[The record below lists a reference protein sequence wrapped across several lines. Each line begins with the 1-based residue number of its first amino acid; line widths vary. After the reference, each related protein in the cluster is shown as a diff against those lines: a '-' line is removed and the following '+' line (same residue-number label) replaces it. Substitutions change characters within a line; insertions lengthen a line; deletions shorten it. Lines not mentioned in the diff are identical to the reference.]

1 MNKEGFIVEAKK
13 TIDKY
18 VGMDNTQEVLK
29 KIRSDLN
36 DVLNNYIF
44 ENEVYQKDFP
54 VEFEN
59 EMGKWKI
66 KSDGETQFMSFF
78 APKWVEVN
86 VTVKPTNEINKE
98 RYNEIINE
106 VYSRYADS
114 HWSEPINPDGQTL
127 GEQLWSLAPIKH
139 NKETF
144 VNEIKCV
151 KEFSEKWGLTIE
163 ERELSLEERCGIQ
176 INRNDYQSYYT
187 KDELD
192 KNNIPTKLITV
203 NYKNEKIEVYELEE
217 NN

>member
-1 MNKEGFIVEAKK
+1 
-13 TIDKY
+13 
-18 VGMDNTQEVLK
+18 
-29 KIRSDLN
+29 
-36 DVLNNYIF
+36 
-44 ENEVYQKDFP
+44 
-54 VEFEN
+54 
-59 EMGKWKI
+59 
-66 KSDGETQFMSFF
+66 
-78 APKWVEVN
+78 
-86 VTVKPTNEINKE
+86 
-98 RYNEIINE
+98 

-127 GEQLWSLAPIKH
+127 GEQLWSLAPMKH

-151 KEFSEKWGLTIE
+151 KEFSEKWGLKIE

-203 NYKNEKIEVYELEE
+203 NYKNEKIEVYG
-217 NN
+217 